1 MAKKDSTKLGKPR
14 AGAIV
19 IREKKALTARITV
32 HGPTTEDQGRDLAAA
47 LNAVIATYNT
57 KWFLNSDGSK
67 IEPRIVAQ
75 TGRVS

>member
-1 MAKKDSTKLGKPR
+1 MARKDRPKPGNPR

-19 IREKKALTARITV
+19 IREKKALTAKITLQ
-32 HGPTTEDQGRDLAAA
+32 GPTSEDQGRNLAAA

-57 KWFLNSDGSK
+57 KWFLNPDGSK
-67 IEPRIVAQ
+67 VEPRIVAQ